1 MRLRSQRFDSA
12 DVPSLLH
19 LVAISIMIMP
29 KTMQEQDFQPLPSY
43 SQTKVANASWVNITL
58 TRVDADGT
66 RSQVLIIGSKK

>member
-1 MRLRSQRFDSA
+1 
-12 DVPSLLH
+12 
-19 LVAISIMIMP
+19 MIMP

>member
-1 MRLRSQRFDSA
+1 
-12 DVPSLLH
+12 
-19 LVAISIMIMP
+19 
-29 KTMQEQDFQPLPSY
+29 MQIQDPDFAPIPSY